1 MPWPQDLPPP
11 AMVLLCRSLPSL
23 HHLLL
28 LSSPPS
34 DADLCCMFPPLIR
47 RRLGVPLL
55 LQPQLPVAR
64 AVQQL
69 RQGQA
74 RERARRCG
82 RCARC
87 PAFGWP
93 HLRRLAGL
101 LSTEGCLRFQLGHC
115 SNFTCACLHT
125 SACRTHMY
133 PCPPSLLQTPP
144 AMAAATAAVMAAAP
158 TPACSLARPSS
169 LATGSA
175 APAATSSE
183 LGLGLWL
190 CMHARLHALLPACAA
205 AQG

>member
-1 MPWPQDLPPP
+1 
-11 AMVLLCRSLPSL
+11 MVLLCRQLPSL
-23 HHLLL
+23 HHRLL
-28 LSSPPS
+28 LSSPAS
-34 DADLCCMFPPLIR
+34 DADLCCMLPPLIC

-74 RERARRCG
+74 RERARRRG

-93 HLRRLAGL
+93 HAPAGWLAVSRRLPV
-101 LSTEGCLRFQLGHC
+101 FPFGHC
-115 SNFTCACLHT
+115 STFSCTCLQCNAWL
-125 SACRTHMY
+125 AHMY
-133 PCPPSLLQTPP
+133 PCPASLLQTLPST
-144 AMAAATAAVMAAAP
+144 AAATVAATAAVP

-169 LATGSA
+169 LGTGSA

-183 LGLGLWL
+183 LGLGPWL
-190 CMHARLHALLPACAA
+190 GLHTLLPACAA
-205 AQG
+205 AEG